1 MQKSQEDESLDKE
14 GEGRKSKKK
23 GESTP
28 HVSRKR
34 YVINWWGDYKDQPDL
49 WWVEKQWGCYFWEEE
64 TTESRSISPHPAT
77 SITTSNKCKNNF
89 ATLFC
94 YIDRVHNRRPSGLK
108 ITCGSISHES
118 ETSNGSQD
126 WTSTRTAADQSRS
139 CWRWRPAP
147 LLPFKGN
154 NKASQKESTRL
165 ILLTFSVCKILS

>member
-49 WWVEKQWGCYFWEEE
+49 WWVEKQWGGYFWEEE

-77 SITTSNKCKNNF
+77 RHHNLKQSNVRITLRHFFVTSTEFTTGGPVGWRSHVVPSVTSQRRRMGHRIGLLPGQQPTNPGAAEDEDPPHCCHSK
-89 ATLFC
+89 ATIKLHK
-94 YIDRVHNRRPSGLK
+94 RNRR
-108 ITCGSISHES
+108 
-118 ETSNGSQD
+118 D
-126 WTSTRTAADQSRS
+126 W
-139 CWRWRPAP
+139 
-147 LLPFKGN
+147 FY
-154 NKASQKESTRL
+154 
-165 ILLTFSVCKILS
+165 

>member
-1 MQKSQEDESLDKE
+1 MNEFKSFMQKSQEDESLDKE

-77 SITTSNKCKNNF
+77 RHHNLKQSNVRITLRHFLLHRQSSQPEAQWVEDHMWF
-89 ATLFC
+89 HQS
-94 YIDRVHNRRPSGLK
+94 RVRDVEWVTGLDFYQESSRPIPELLK
-108 ITCGSISHES
+108 MK
-118 ETSNGSQD
+118 
-126 WTSTRTAADQSRS
+126 TRPTAAIQR
-139 CWRWRPAP
+139 
-147 LLPFKGN
+147 
-154 NKASQKESTRL
+154 QQ
-165 ILLTFSVCKILS
+165 